1 MPFFFDLST
10 YIKQNIFVIQLT
22 VKRSNKITEQL

>member
-1 MPFFFDLST
+1 MPFSFNLST

-22 VKRSNKITEQL
+22 VRRSNEITEQ